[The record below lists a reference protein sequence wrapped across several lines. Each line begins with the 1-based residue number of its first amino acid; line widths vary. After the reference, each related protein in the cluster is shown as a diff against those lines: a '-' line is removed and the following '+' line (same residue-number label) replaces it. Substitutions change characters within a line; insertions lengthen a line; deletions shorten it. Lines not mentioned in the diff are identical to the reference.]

1 MLLFFIRGTGEG
13 DAASFLALAM
23 GARHSAPP
31 THASD
36 VVAPTDGSPSAP
48 RRSSSETELS
58 PPQRALSGTIYSD
71 AAASEPPRL
80 SLSGLSRR
88 RSLSRGVSRLISKR
102 LLRRRAREASEAPD
116 EEVFEE
122 DEEGEEEAESEG
134 ELGNDEDLDENCI
147 VCMDQPRDATVMPC
161 RHMCE
166 PASTPASS
174 RSLQTPR
181 PACLAGFSAA
191 AAQARCATARTCST
205 AALFAAQRSSPSS
218 RRTSSLKRRAARRR
232 RTASSPTP

>member
-1 MLLFFIRGTGEG
+1 
-13 DAASFLALAM
+13 M

-161 RHMCE
+161 RHMVLC
-166 PASTPASS
+166 S
-174 RSLQTPR
+174 
-181 PACLAGFSAA
+181 
-191 AAQARCATARTCST
+191 RCAGALRYRTDVQHRC
-205 AALFAAQRSSPSS
+205 PIC
-218 RRTSSLKRRAARRR
+218 RTEIESVLEEDEQLEKAMLELPWGFR
-232 RTASSPTP
+232 